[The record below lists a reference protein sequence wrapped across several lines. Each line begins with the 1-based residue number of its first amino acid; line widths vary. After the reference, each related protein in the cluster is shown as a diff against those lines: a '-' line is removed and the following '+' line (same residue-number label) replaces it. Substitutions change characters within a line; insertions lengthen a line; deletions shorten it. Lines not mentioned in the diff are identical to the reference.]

1 MQLKTTI
8 LGVAIGVTAMGM
20 SIPGC
25 SPKASDKNQPMS
37 QGEKLYRG
45 NCATCHRLLAPEE
58 HDGPTWEAYI
68 EKYGKRLSPEEKKLV
83 YNFLTGQEE
92 TTDANGVSEPL

>member
-1 MQLKTTI
+1 MHLRTKLTVA
-8 LGVAIGVTAMGM
+8 LMGVAMAGIGI
-20 SIPGC
+20 SGC
-25 SPKASDKNQPMS
+25 SRRGSDNKQPMS

-45 NCATCHRLLAPEE
+45 NCASCHALLAPEG

-92 TTDANGVSEPL
+92 PQDANAPSASL